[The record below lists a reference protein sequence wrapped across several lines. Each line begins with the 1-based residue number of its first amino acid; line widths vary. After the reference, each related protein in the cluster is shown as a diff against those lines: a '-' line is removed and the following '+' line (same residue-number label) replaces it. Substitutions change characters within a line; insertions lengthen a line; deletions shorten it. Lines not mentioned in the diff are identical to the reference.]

1 MPCCGVFG
9 FVDLKKISTN
19 MYSFLK
25 TPATTTAMAGTT
37 TATAAVSVIFGFC
50 SPGYSCMCVSVKTPY
65 NP

>member
-1 MPCCGVFG
+1 MKVCLHLSFLIFSFILVY
-9 FVDLKKISTN
+9 FVDLKA
-19 MYSFLK
+19 
-25 TPATTTAMAGTT
+25 PATTTAMTGTT